1 MSECAS
7 KGCGCTTEPI
17 IQPTAP
23 APLATGSAQAVYRIE
38 NMDCP
43 TEEALIRS
51 KLAGLAG
58 VAGLEF
64 NLMQRTLTVRHELPS
79 LSPVEQALK
88 AIGMQA
94 VRMDQ
99 ASAEQTTKLS
109 IAKMDC
115 PTEETLIRNKLGTVA
130 GVADLDFN
138 LMQRTL
144 SVRHAN
150 QVLPDV
156 LVALQALGF
165 EAQVVDTAEVAS
177 PSAAPVTTPTNW
189 WPLGISL
196 VTASA
201 AEAVYWLHNGNHW
214 SVVVLAL
221 VAVFTGGLSTYK
233 KGWIALK
240 NRNLNM
246 NALMS
251 IAVTGAMLI
260 GHWPEAAMVM
270 VLFALAEVIEAKSLD
285 RARNAI
291 RGLLDLTPEQ
301 ATVQQADGTW
311 REVGA
316 KQITIGARVR
326 VKPGERIALD
336 GEVLEGRSAV
346 NQAPITGESLPVEK
360 SPGDSVFAGT
370 INESGSFEYRVTALA
385 NNSTLARIIHAVEAA
400 QGSSAPTQRFVD
412 QFARWYTP
420 VVFGVAIAVALLPPL
435 FMGAAWLDWIY
446 RALVLLVV
454 ACPCALVISTPVSIV
469 SGLAAAARHG
479 ILIKGG
485 VYLEEGRKLR
495 WLALDKTGTITH
507 GKPAQTDFV
516 TWGNALAS
524 DSRSIA
530 ASLAARSD
538 HPVSKAVAQA
548 AQTDGVALL
557 DVAEF
562 NALPGRGVQG
572 QINGATYH
580 LGNHRMLEE
589 LGQCTPEL
597 EQRIAALET
606 AGKTVVMLVGAKAV
620 HALFAVADT
629 IKDSSRTA
637 IAELHALG
645 INTMMLT
652 GDNPHTAQA
661 IAAQAGIDRAQGNLL
676 PDDKLREVEQLA
688 RSGKVGMVGDG
699 INDAPA
705 LARADIGFAMGAAG
719 TDTAIETADV
729 ALMDDNLRKIPT
741 FVRLSRATAQVLMQN
756 IVLALGIKA
765 VFLVLT
771 FTGQATMWM
780 AVFADMGA
788 SLLVVGNGLRLLRK

>member
-1 MSECAS
+1 
-7 KGCGCTTEPI
+7 
-17 IQPTAP
+17 
-23 APLATGSAQAVYRIE
+23 
-38 NMDCP
+38 MDCP

-606 AGKTVVMLVGAKAV
+606 AGKTVVMLVGAKGV
-620 HALFAVADT
+620 HGLFAVADT
-629 IKDSSRTA
+629 IKDSSKRA

-645 INTMMLT
+645 INTVMLT

-661 IAAQAGIDRAQGNLL
+661 IAAQAGIDRAQGNQL
-676 PDDKLREVEQLA
+676 PDDKLREVEQLS
-688 RSGKVGMVGDG
+688 RNGKVGMVGDG

-729 ALMDDNLRKIPT
+729 ALMDDDLRKIPT

-771 FTGQATMWM
+771 FTGHATMWM

-788 SLLVVGNGLRLLRK
+788 SLLVVGNGLRLLRR

>member
-79 LSPVEQALK
+79 LSPVAQALK

-400 QGSSAPTQRFVD
+400 QGSRAPTQRFVD

-606 AGKTVVMLVGAKAV
+606 AGKTVVMLVGAKGV
-620 HALFAVADT
+620 HGLFAVADT
-629 IKDSSRTA
+629 IKDSSKRA

-645 INTMMLT
+645 INTVMLT

-661 IAAQAGIDRAQGNLL
+661 IAAQAGIDRAQGNQL
-676 PDDKLREVEQLA
+676 PDDKLREVEQLS
-688 RSGKVGMVGDG
+688 RNGKVGMVGDG

-729 ALMDDNLRKIPT
+729 ALMDDDLRKIPT

-771 FTGQATMWM
+771 FTGHATMWM

-788 SLLVVGNGLRLLRK
+788 SLLVVGNGLRLLRR